1 MAHAATTTYGDYSL
15 QESIFMQEG
24 KEIKCISSFTCVF
37 VVHFPFQNYV
47 YRMFLNFNRPLYKK
61 RSATTIAT

>member
-15 QESIFMQEG
+15 QESILYTKRKRDKMY
-24 KEIKCISSFTCVF
+24 IF
-37 VVHFPFQNYV
+37 VYMCFCRPFSVPKLCLPYV
-47 YRMFLNFNRPLYKK
+47 LNFNRPHYKK

>member
-15 QESIFMQEG
+15 QESILYTRRKRDKMYIFVYM
-24 KEIKCISSFTCVF
+24 CF

-47 YRMFLNFNRPLYKK
+47 YRMFLNFNRPPYKK